1 MKNFL
6 ILLFIIILFNQPL
19 KAETYFLDFKL
30 IINQSDAGKKANQ
43 LLKKQLDEGIKK
55 LKNKEKE
62 LQKSEKEI
70 VQQKKLLSAEE
81 YKKKIN
87 ALRSKVSTLQKDR
100 NSILNSIGTKRKKAR
115 KQILEALNP
124 IVKDYMSQNNI
135 SIVLDKKSILLG
147 DEKLNITKDIMNLL
161 NKKLKSINLS

>member
-1 MKNFL
+1 MKNFF
-6 ILLFIIILFNQPL
+6 IVLFIIILFNEPL

-43 LLKKQLDEGIKK
+43 QLKKQLDEGIKK
-55 LKNKEKE
+55 LKDKEKE

-70 VQQKKLLSAEE
+70 IQQKKLLSAEE

-87 ALRSKVSTLQKDR
+87 TLRGKVSTLQKDR
-100 NSILNSIGTKRKKAR
+100 NSILNSISAKRKKAR
-115 KQILEALNP
+115 KQILDALNP
-124 IVKDYMSQNNI
+124 IVKEYMSQNNI